1 MTGRTKIPA
10 VAIGPV
16 MLLILL
22 IFTGINIV
30 ITVPSY
36 EPRETSLAN
45 AILAN
50 NSSTNAGNATNSS
63 SIAHIN
69 ATNSENN
76 VTTAAGSSGHIYRG
90 GAAAGSGGE

>member
-1 MTGRTKIPA
+1 MTGRIKIP
-10 VAIGPV
+10 VVVIGPV
-16 MLLILL
+16 VLLIL

-30 ITVPSY
+30 ITILSY
-36 EPRETSLAN
+36 EPRGTFLAN
-45 AILAN
+45 AMPAN
-50 NSSTNAGNATNSS
+50 NSTTNAGNTTNSS

>member
-1 MTGRTKIPA
+1 MTGRIKIPA
-10 VAIGPV
+10 VAKGPV
-16 MLLILL
+16 MLLIL

-30 ITVPSY
+30 ITIPSY
-36 EPRETSLAN
+36 EPRGTFLAN
-45 AILAN
+45 AMLAN
-50 NSSTNAGNATNSS
+50 NSTTNAGNATNSS